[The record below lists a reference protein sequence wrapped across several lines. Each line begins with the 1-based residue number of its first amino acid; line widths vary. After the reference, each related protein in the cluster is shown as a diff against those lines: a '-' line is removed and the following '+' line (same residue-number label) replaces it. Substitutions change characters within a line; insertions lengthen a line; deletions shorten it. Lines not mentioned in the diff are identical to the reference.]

1 MSKNASKKDDLWD
14 TEDFNKKCTSM
25 YNNAWKTWSS
35 MRHRGFEEKCT
46 FMYNNL
52 SKHDHL
58 WDREKFEK
66 KLMSMY
72 NNT

>member
-1 MSKNASKKDDLWD
+1 M
-14 TEDFNKKCTSM
+14 SM
-25 YNNAWKTWSS
+25 YKNAWKAWSS
-35 MRHRGFEEKCT
+35 MRHRVFEEKCT

-58 WDREKFEK
+58 RDREKFEK
-66 KLMSMY
+66 KLMSMF